1 MKRRQRIISWAVVA
15 GAIAYMVVS
24 CMSFALER
32 WLNCDEHQYLAPCI
46 LVRDGYIPYRDF
58 AYAQT
63 PLMPMVY
70 GTLFSLLPG
79 GFTAARV
86 LTAGFACAAGTVLAL
101 QLHRRARTYGAL
113 PAVIAAAFYCYSL
126 AGHPLFALGI
136 SYIHNQALALFFCAL
151 GFLILPEEYEQPIRR
166 SAVWNVLFGGILM
179 GLACSTRVLFVFVGP
194 MTALWVMATTP
205 RGARWRL
212 GLLCACGVGIGLLPC
227 LVRFLMNPTNFVWNM
242 YYMHSRLPGLDAR
255 PPLVSAG
262 GLARVWSFTREFM
275 EKPHLVA
282 GHLVFATAMLSM
294 FATLVRRG
302 KAALF
307 GPRDYLAVGIVVSL
321 ALTHFSIP
329 LPLSQ
334 YFATLVPFVLWVSSI
349 FIAWGVG
356 RLQERKGWELAVVM
370 PLVALSLVS
379 SSWMIR
385 FHAQKGV
392 FRATGVRA
400 LQTDARTLQEALGA
414 RAKILTVTQC
424 VTIEAGYPATVKL
437 AAGSV
442 GLKWG
447 TRLQPEEAVQFR
459 LMTAR
464 QVEALFAAGEPDAG
478 IAVDDNDEL
487 FEGIMSR
494 HYVRS
499 ELLKTGK
506 LYLRPDIAE
515 RLNQRTIQP
524 AEPSSTSES
533 ATSPRER

>member
-24 CMSFALER
+24 CTSFALER
-32 WLNCDEHQYLAPCI
+32 WLNCDEHQYLAPCT
-46 LVRDGYIPYRDF
+46 LVRDGYVPYGDF

-63 PLMPMVY
+63 PLMPTVY
-70 GTLFSLLPG
+70 GMLFSFLPG

-86 LTAGFACAAGTVLAL
+86 LTAGFACAAGTVLAV

-113 PAVIAAAFYCYSL
+113 PAAIAAAFFCYSL
-126 AGHPLFALGI
+126 AGHPLFALGT
-136 SYIHNQALALFFCAL
+136 SYIHNQALALFFCVL
-151 GFLILPEEYEQPIRR
+151 GFLILPEEYAQPIRR
-166 SAVWNVLFGGILM
+166 SAVWSVLFGGILM
-179 GLACSTRVLFVFVGP
+179 GLACSTRVLFILVGP
-194 MTALWVMATTP
+194 MTALWVMATAP
-205 RGARWRL
+205 RGSKWRL
-212 GLLCACGVGIGLLPC
+212 GLLCAGGVAIGLLPC
-227 LVRFLMNPTNFVWNM
+227 LVPFLMNPTNFVWNV

-255 PPLVSAG
+255 PPLLSAG
-262 GLARVWSFTREFM
+262 GLARVWSFTREFV

-282 GHLVFATAMLSM
+282 GHLVFATA
-294 FATLVRRG
+294 TLTIFSTLGRRG
-302 KAALF
+302 KAAPF
-307 GPRDYLAVGIVVSL
+307 GPRDYLALGIVASL

-349 FIAWGVG
+349 FIAWGVK
-356 RLQERKGWELAVVM
+356 RLQERKGWEVALVM
-370 PLVALSLVS
+370 PLVALGLVS

-385 FHAQKGV
+385 FHAEKGV

-400 LQTDARTLQEALGA
+400 LQTDAHALQEALGA
-414 RAKILTVTQC
+414 QAKILTVTQC
-424 VTIEAGYPATVKL
+424 VTIEAGYPATVRL

-447 TRLQPEEAVQFR
+447 TRLQPEDAVQLR

-494 HYVRS
+494 YYIKS
-499 ELLKTGK
+499 EILKTGT

-515 RLNQRTIQP
+515 RLNQGRTQP
-524 AEPSSTSES
+524 SGGGVP
-533 ATSPRER
+533 